1 LTARLASG
9 LFVSALMRRTQAQGG
24 HAILMARGDESA
36 GAILIQLLEKGQ
48 FYGLFERVM
57 ALETG
62 YSWQRVGPQ
71 VIDNIREIDD
81 YLMRRQARDPDLWL
95 IELDIA
101 NGERLIAEMSE

>member
-1 LTARLASG
+1 
-9 LFVSALMRRTQAQGG
+9 MRRTQTEGG
-24 HAILMARGDESA
+24 HAMLLSRGDENA

-48 FYGLFERVM
+48 FYGLFERVL

-71 VIDNIREIDD
+71 VIDNIREIDE
-81 YLMRRQARDPDLWL
+81 YLTRRQQRDPDLWL

-101 NGERLIAEMSE
+101 NGERLIAEMSD